1 MDGIID
7 TMDMSLSKLQELVK
21 DREAW
26 HAAVH
31 GAAKSQTH
39 NNKANNNLTLPN
51 LIYLQVLL
59 IFTINGARNCCHG
72 WHPTRSFQGDG
83 LSGACHQKRPSIV
96 KQIQKEVLIF
106 EVLGS

>member
-1 MDGIID
+1 MLQSMGLQRVRQ
-7 TMDMSLSKLQELVK
+7 TTTKL
-21 DREAW
+21 
-26 HAAVH
+26 
-31 GAAKSQTH
+31 
-39 NNKANNNLTLPN
+39 NNNLKLPN

-106 EVLGS
+106 EVLAS